1 MQRITSFIVRFHSA
15 IFFAFMAI
23 AVVCG
28 FLAVH
33 VDVNTD
39 MTKYLPPEMQM
50 KQGSDIMSEEFG
62 DATIIDVMVT
72 SPKTDDDRQ
81 NFADALDDFAHID
94 SVAYKTDDA
103 RYVDGDYTHYTL
115 TVKADT
121 YSDDIDRAMNEVKG
135 ACQSRGYECWIDTE
149 SLNNV
154 TNNLTIVLVAA
165 VAFAMVILFILA
177 ASWIE
182 PLLLLFTIMIAVV
195 INLGTNIIFGSIS
208 DTTYA
213 CGSILQLALSMDY
226 LIMLLNRYRAEHVGA
241 ASPAQ
246 AMERAIAGGMKAI
259 ASSSATT
266 IAGLLCL
273 VLMSFTIGR
282 DMGLVLAKGVFLSL
296 VCAFAIMPA
305 LVLWFDGLMERTRKP
320 SPYPQMKTLSAMS
333 FKGRYVICGVFVVL
347 LACGLAF
354 KGLATPAYITPNKNP
369 DQTAIAEHFELEQ
382 QVVVLYTSTDQ
393 DKSAALT
400 KEIGKMDGVSE
411 ATSYATTLA
420 KKQTAAKL
428 ADETDMDAGLLRMLY
443 YYGFEDG
450 KTPAMTG
457 GEFASYI
464 RNGFA
469 QDMGDM
475 MDSATA
481 DKLDSLADL
490 VAGDLSAS
498 KSYSAASA
506 YVALA
511 DHASI
516 RRSTVEMIYLAHA
529 ANSDAYQAS
538 WKMSTEEL
546 MDLLTGK
553 VLKDATF
560 DDVIGDKQRTQILDA
575 ADQVEEGKANL
586 VTDDYG
592 RIICNVTY
600 AADSAEMDALCTQL
614 REKLDGELDGAYWLV
629 GRGPM
634 VQEMAA
640 SFDSEFNFISI
651 VTAAAIF
658 AIVAITFRNL
668 IIPAVLVSLISTA
681 FNWDMIFGGLAG
693 EPIYYVAIIVV
704 QAILMGATIDYA
716 ILTTTNYREARQT
729 QPIREAVQTAYR
741 NSIRTVSMS
750 GSILVIVCLILGL
763 TAGGITGQICLVISE
778 GAFASVVLVLLVLPG
793 LLAALDRLMVP
804 KRERFE
810 E

>member
-1 MQRITSFIVRFHSA
+1 MQRIAAFIVRFHSA

-23 AVVCG
+23 AVVCS

-39 MTKYLPPEMQM
+39 MTKYLPHEMQM
-50 KQGSDIMSEEFG
+50 KQGSDLMSEEFG
-62 DATIIDVMVT
+62 DATIVDVMVT
-72 SPKTDDDRQ
+72 GPKTEDDRQ
-81 NFADALDDFAHID
+81 NFADALDGFGHID
-94 SVAYKTDDA
+94 SVTYEAGNP
-103 RYVDGDYTHYTL
+103 RYVDGDYTRYTL

-121 YSDDIDRAMNEVKG
+121 YSDDVDRAINEVSG
-135 ACQSRGYECWIDTE
+135 ACQSRGYSYWVDTE

-154 TNNLTIVLVAA
+154 TNNLTVILIAA
-165 VAFAMVILFILA
+165 VIFAMIILFILA
-177 ASWIE
+177 ASWLE
-182 PLLLLFTIMIAVV
+182 PLLLLFTILIAVV
-195 INLGTNIIFGSIS
+195 INLGTNIVFGSIS

-226 LIMLLNRYRAEHVGA
+226 LIMLLNRYRAEHTGSV
-241 ASPAQ
+241 SPAQ

-282 DMGLVLAKGVFLSL
+282 DMGLVLAKGVFFSL

-305 LVLWFDGLMERTRKP
+305 LVLWFDSLMERTRKP
-320 SPYPQMKTLSAMS
+320 TPYPKMKALSAMS
-333 FKGRYVICGVFVVL
+333 FKGRYAICGIFVVL
-347 LACGLAF
+347 LAGGLVF
-354 KGLATPAYITPNKNP
+354 KGLATPAYITPSMNP
-369 DQTAIAEHFELEQ
+369 DQTAIAEHFDLEQ
-382 QVVVLYTSTDQ
+382 QVVVLYTSADE
-393 DKSAALT
+393 DKSAKLT
-400 KEIGKMDGVSE
+400 KEIGKMDGVIES
-411 ATSYATTLA
+411 TSYATTLA
-420 KKQTAAKL
+420 KKQSASKL

-443 YYGFEDG
+443 YYGFNDA

-457 GEFASYI
+457 GELASYI
-464 RNGFA
+464 RNDFA
-469 QDMGDM
+469 DDMGDM
-475 MDSATA
+475 MDSKQA
-481 DKLDSLADL
+481 DKLGSLADL
-490 VAGDLSAS
+490 IAGDLSS
-498 KSYSAASA
+498 GKRYSAASA
-506 YVALA
+506 YAALS

-516 RRSTVEMIYLAHA
+516 RRSTIEMIYLAHA
-529 ANSDAYQAS
+529 ANSSAYDSS
-538 WKMSTEEL
+538 WKMSVEEL

-553 VLKDATF
+553 VLKDENF
-560 DDVIGDKQRTQILDA
+560 DDVIGEKQRAQILDA
-575 ADQVEEGKANL
+575 ADQVDEGKANL
-586 VTDDYG
+586 VTDGYG
-592 RIICNVTY
+592 RIICNASY

-614 REKLDGELDGAYWLV
+614 REKLDAELDGAYWLV

-668 IIPAVLVSLISTA
+668 IIPVVLVSLISTA
-681 FNWDMIFGGLAG
+681 FNWDMALGGLMG
-693 EPIYYVAIIVV
+693 DPIYYVAIIVV

-729 QPIREAVQTAYR
+729 QPVRKAVQTAYR

-750 GSILVIVCLILGL
+750 GSILVFVCLILGL

-778 GAFASVVLVLLVLPG
+778 GACASVILVLLVLPG
-793 LLAALDRLMVP
+793 LLAALDRLVVP
-804 KRERFE
+804 KKQRFE
-810 E
+810 